1 MNMAKSGIV
10 VATIVCVAIAFAQ
23 TAFGLEWR
31 NITPETRI
39 GGRIVSPGYLQ
50 GKVVL
55 LDCRD
60 YADSSNAEALKRLQ
74 NVWRAYASKQFVVL
88 GCHTGRS
95 NRAAAASLM
104 SRLGIT
110 YPVYEGAFISG
121 DEDESPPS
129 RLVAVVDA
137 TASTF
142 VYSGSDDR
150 KAAGACGDAI
160 FSAKRPS
167 GPNQWK
173 RIIDYEIEHLP
184 GSAYIRMKDLG
195 TDKADLKELAQK
207 YPEDMKRYVRVFAEY
222 KKRNEVKRLAEL
234 VAAARLLKDRD
245 PSAKN
250 ARKIT
255 KSDIDRLEAKYVSLK
270 SSEDPKVA
278 QEAKNSLYDIKY
290 VKAALAR

>member
-1 MNMAKSGIV
+1 MAKRGIV
-10 VATIVCVAIAFAQ
+10 VATAVCVAIAFAQ

-60 YADSSNAEALKRLQ
+60 YADSSNADAIKRLQ

-88 GCHTGRS
+88 GCHTGR
-95 NRAAAASLM
+95 
-104 SRLGIT
+104 
-110 YPVYEGAFISG
+110 AFISG
-121 DEDESPPS
+121 DEDESPPA

-290 VKAALAR
+290 VKAALTR

>member
-1 MNMAKSGIV
+1 MAKRGIV
-10 VATIVCVAIAFAQ
+10 VVTAACVAIAFAQ
-23 TAFGLEWR
+23 AAFGMEWR

-39 GGRIVSPGYLQ
+39 GGRVVSPGYLQ

-60 YADSSNAEALKRLQ
+60 YADSSNADALKRLQ
-74 NVWRAYASKQFVVL
+74 NVWRTYASKPFVVL

-121 DEDESPPS
+121 NEDDAPPA
-129 RLVAVVDA
+129 RLVIVVDA

-142 VYSGSDDR
+142 VYSGNDDR

-184 GSAYIRMKDLG
+184 GSAYLRMKDLG

-207 YPEDMKRYVRVFAEY
+207 NPEDMKRYVKAFTEY
-222 KKRNEVKRLAEL
+222 KKRNEVKKLAEL
-234 VAAARLLKDRD
+234 VAASRLLKDRD
-245 PSAKN
+245 PSAKS

-255 KSDIDRLEAKYVSLK
+255 KADLERIEAKYVSLK

-278 QEAKNSLYDIKY
+278 QEAKNCLYDIKC
-290 VKAALAR
+290 VKATLAR